1 MAAVDQVI
9 RPTLEEGTG
18 PISRLHLAA
27 ALDGESSERLHVM
40 VNAVLA
46 GDHDVLA
53 SRLVLISQVGHSS
66 GWDTL
71 AGAVM
76 VLRVL
81 ARTYRSMMA
90 AGRDAG

>member
-1 MAAVDQVI
+1 MIDQVI
-9 RPTLEEGTG
+9 HPTLAQGTG

-27 ALDGESSERLHVM
+27 ALNGESSERLHVM
-40 VNAVLA
+40 VNAILA

-53 SRLVLISQVGHSS
+53 SQLVLISQVGHSS

-81 ARTYRSMMA
+81 ARMHRSEMSTR
-90 AGRDAG
+90 RDVS

>member
-1 MAAVDQVI
+1 
-9 RPTLEEGTG
+9 
-18 PISRLHLAA
+18 
-27 ALDGESSERLHVM
+27 M

-46 GDHDVLA
+46 GDHDALA
-53 SRLVLISQVGHSS
+53 SRLVSISQVGHSS

-81 ARTYRSMMA
+81 ARTHRSVMA